1 MELPGRERWIAYR
14 DRLLEA
20 LLEPAA
26 EAPLEGTAA
35 SLPVVAQAADADD
48 EAEAEIV
55 AHARAAAGLGALP
68 VVDLIGVTA
77 VQARMLRRLAARR
90 NLCWDRDLARHFI
103 ASLGPGLAS
112 GIVGHTVGRSVFKI
126 IPFVG
131 QTAGAAWS
139 ARSSTIATYAI
150 GKAADYF
157 LACHRA
163 GAAAAPAA
171 LRRVHEVAARAAA
184 ARLKELVDPTAGRG

>member
-14 DRLLEA
+14 DRLIDA
-20 LLEPAA
+20 LLEPAPETSRDHGA
-26 EAPLEGTAA
+26 S
-35 SLPVVAQAADADD
+35 SLPVVTAAADVDD
-48 EAEAEIV
+48 DPEAEIV

-77 VQARMLRRLAARR
+77 LQARMLRRLADRR
-90 NLCWDRDLARHFI
+90 ELCWDRELARHFV
-103 ASLGPGLAS
+103 ASLGPGLAG
-112 GIVGHTVGRSVFKI
+112 GIVGHTIGRSAFKI

-163 GAAAAPAA
+163 GSAADPAA
-171 LRRVHEVAARAAA
+171 LRRIHHLAARAAST
-184 ARLKELVDPTAGRG
+184 RLTQIVGSMDD